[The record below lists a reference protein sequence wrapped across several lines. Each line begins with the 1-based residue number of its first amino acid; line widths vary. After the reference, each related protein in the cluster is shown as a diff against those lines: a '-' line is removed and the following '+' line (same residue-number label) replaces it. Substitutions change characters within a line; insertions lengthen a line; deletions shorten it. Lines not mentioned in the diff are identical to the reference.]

1 MHLKLVQK
9 EWLKNSRSNRWLIGN
24 NIANRITKVSRT
36 FPENNS
42 ETLTNEHDKEIP
54 KGTYIS
60 PEEILVR

>member
-9 EWLKNSRSNRWLIGN
+9 EWLKNSRSSRWLIGN
-24 NIANRITKVSRT
+24 NIANRVTKVSRT

-42 ETLTNEHDKEIP
+42 ETLTNELDKEIS
-54 KGTYIS
+54 KGRYIS